1 MSLRYVEKTK
11 ALPILAPADIAA
23 TATASQYFDLEN
35 AHWAT
40 IAVQFGAITNS
51 TIAVTVECSTAASS
65 NATEQTIG
73 FNYRLSSAVATDSM
87 GAITAATTT
96 GAALAAT
103 DDNKT
108 LFIDLDPSAVAA
120 LAADMQ
126 FARVVITPATDNTA
140 VLVGAIA
147 YLEPRYP
154 GNTIASAT

>member
-1 MSLRYVEKTK
+1 MLRYAEKMK
-11 ALPILAPADIAA
+11 VLPILAPADIAA
-23 TATASQYFDLEN
+23 TATATQYVDLDQ

-40 IAVQFGAITNS
+40 FAVQFGAVTNS

-65 NATEQTIG
+65 NATEQAIA
-73 FNYRLSSAVATDSM
+73 FNYRLSGAVATDSM

-108 LFIDLDPSAVAA
+108 LLIDLDPSAVAA
-120 LAADMQ
+120 LGADFQ
-126 FARVVITPATDNTA
+126 FARVVVTPATDNTA

-154 GNTIASAT
+154 GNSIASAT

>member
-1 MSLRYVEKTK
+1 MLRYAEKMK
-11 ALPILAPADIAA
+11 VLPILAPADIAA
-23 TATASQYFDLEN
+23 TATATQYVDLDQ

-40 IAVQFGAITNS
+40 FAVQFGAVTNS

-65 NATEQTIG
+65 NATEQAIA
-73 FNYRLSSAVATDSM
+73 FNSI

-108 LFIDLDPSAVAA
+108 LLIDLDPSAVAA
-120 LAADMQ
+120 LGADFQ
-126 FARVVITPATDNTA
+126 FARVVVTPATDNTA

-154 GNTIASAT
+154 GNSIASAT